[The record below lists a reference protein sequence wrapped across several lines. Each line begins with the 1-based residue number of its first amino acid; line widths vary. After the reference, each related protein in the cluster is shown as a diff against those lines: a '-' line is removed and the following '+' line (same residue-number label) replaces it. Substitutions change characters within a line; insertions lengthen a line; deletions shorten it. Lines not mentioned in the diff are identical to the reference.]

1 MSKLDELIRI
11 SRFYGSNTD
20 YVIAGGGN
28 TSYKDKDKI
37 WIKASGISLAN
48 IDENGFVFMS
58 RSGLNKISLSTYETD
73 PVRREAQIKH
83 DLQKAVIGDDNKR
96 PSVETSLHNLIN
108 HPFVVHT
115 HPTIVNA
122 LLCSVNAR
130 TETEMLFGQDVLFV
144 EYSDPGYTLF
154 KKTESELNRYR
165 ATTGTEPAV
174 VFLQNHGMIVGGRN
188 SQEISLLSDKIDKAI
203 RSRFTSCLPLTDD
216 ISVPPDSDMII
227 TAVTS
232 FFNDRNMSVQPR
244 NNMLIQH
251 FVQDSHS
258 FKKVNRPF
266 TPDNIV
272 YCKSEYLFTGDKPVE
287 ITEDIQSYSDKHS
300 YLPKIIGLKGIGL
313 ISVGESMGSA
323 NISMDV
329 FLDMMKVSFLSE
341 NFGGPHYLTSKQT
354 EFIDNWEVENYRR
367 KVSGK

>member
-28 TSYKDKDKI
+28 TSYKEKDRI
-37 WIKASGISLAN
+37 WVKASGISLAN
-48 IDENGFVFMS
+48 IDENGFVCMS
-58 RSGLNKISLSTYETD
+58 RSGLNKIALSTYETD
-73 PVRREAQIKH
+73 PARREAQIKH
-83 DLQKAVIGDDNKR
+83 DLQKAVTGDDTKR
-96 PSVETSLHNLIN
+96 PSVEISLHNLIN
-108 HPFVVHT
+108 YPFIVHT

-130 TETEMLFGQDVLFV
+130 SETEMLFGQDVLFV

-154 KKTESELNRYR
+154 RKTESELNRYR
-165 ATTGTEPAV
+165 ATMGTEPAI
-174 VFLQNHGMIVGGRN
+174 VFLQNHGMIIGSRN
-188 SQEISLLSDKIDKAI
+188 LQEINSLSDKIDKAI
-203 RSRFTSCLPLTDD
+203 RSCFKILLPQTDD
-216 ISVPPDSDMII
+216 IPLPAGSDLII
-227 TAVTS
+227 TAVKS
-232 FFNDRNMSVQPR
+232 FFGDRDMSVQFR
-244 NNMLIQH
+244 NNMLIQN
-251 FVQDSHS
+251 FVQDSYS

-287 ITEDIQSYSDKHS
+287 IIRDIRSFSDKNP
-300 YLPKIIGLKGIGL
+300 YLPKIIGIKGIGL
-313 ISVGESMGSA
+313 ISAGESMGSA

-329 FLDMMKVSFLSE
+329 FLDAMKVSYMSE
-341 NFGGPHYLTSKQT
+341 NFGGPHFLTREQT

-367 KVSGK
+367 NVSGI